1 MSRKPVGVVAMTA
14 AERQRRRR
22 LRVKQHR
29 ATLSAEALFRRELV
43 ALVEVRRKL
52 YPDLSVAEMRRA
64 LDQLIVAL
72 LLQEH
77 YDRTGHGDS
86 DHLVL
91 YCAASPYDSMYCLE
105 ADLHACHGKLS

>member
-1 MSRKPVGVVAMTA
+1 MSRKPVGAVAMTA

-43 ALVEVRRKL
+43 ALVEVRRML
-52 YPDLSVAEMRRA
+52 HPDLSVAEMRRA
-64 LDQLIVAL
+64 LDQLGVAL
-72 LLQEH
+72 MLQEH
-77 YDRTGHGDS
+77 YERTGRGDS

-91 YCAASPYDSMYCLE
+91 YCAACPDDLTYCLE
-105 ADLHACHGKLS
+105 ADR